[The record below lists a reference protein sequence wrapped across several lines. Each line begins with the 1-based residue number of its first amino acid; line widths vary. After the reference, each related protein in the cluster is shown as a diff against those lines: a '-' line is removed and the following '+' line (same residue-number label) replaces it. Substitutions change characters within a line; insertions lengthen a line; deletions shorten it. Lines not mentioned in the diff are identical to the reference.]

1 MPAGILDLP
10 LFVAAGLLLNL
21 TPGADTLFIVS
32 RAAGGGL
39 RAGLLAA
46 LGIGAGCVSHA
57 LAAALGLS
65 ALLATSSLA
74 FDLVKW
80 VGAAYLAWLGL
91 RMLLRAAPAPADAAF
106 PQVPMNGMRTFTEGV
121 LTNAL
126 NPKVALFFLAFVPQ
140 FIAPDAPAK
149 PLAFLFLGAV
159 FVCNGTLWCLLLAWL
174 AARFGPAVTGSA
186 LAGRWLSRAGGALFI
201 ALGLRL
207 ALAGSAGRA

>member
-1 MPAGILDLP
+1 MPTGILDLP
-10 LFVAAGLLLNL
+10 LFVVAGLLLNL
-21 TPGADTLFIVS
+21 TPGADTLYIVS

-46 LGIGAGCVSHA
+46 LGIGAGCVLHA

-65 ALLATSSLA
+65 ALLATSALA

-80 VGAAYLAWLGL
+80 AGAAYLAWLGL
-91 RMLLRAAPAPADAAF
+91 RMLVRPAPAPTDAALQ
-106 PQVPMNGMRTFTEGV
+106 PVRPGGIRIFTEGM
-121 LTNAL
+121 LTNVL
-126 NPKVALFFLAFVPQ
+126 NPKVAMFFLAFVPQ
-140 FIAPDAPAK
+140 FIAADAPAK

-174 AARFGPAVTGSA
+174 AARFGAAVTASS
-186 LAGRWLSRAGGALFI
+186 LTGRWLSRAGGALFI

-207 ALAGSAGRA
+207 ALVESTRSA